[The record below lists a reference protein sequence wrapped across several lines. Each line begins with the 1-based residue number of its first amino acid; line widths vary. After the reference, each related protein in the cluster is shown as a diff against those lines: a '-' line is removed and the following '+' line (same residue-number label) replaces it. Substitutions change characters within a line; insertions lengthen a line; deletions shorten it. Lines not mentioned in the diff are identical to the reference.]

1 MNSPDDSRDRPAT
14 DAPQDFAERRVHLH
28 LREIFDVAC
37 AVTAPF
43 FDPEK
48 GWGGMSLTM
57 YARQALRERFPEL
70 TQQDIAILFSAVQ
83 RHHREAQHK

>member
-1 MNSPDDSRDRPAT
+1 MSTPDDSGNQPVPDAT
-14 DAPQDFAERRVHLH
+14 QGIAERRVNSH
-28 LREIFDVAC
+28 LREIFDGAC

-43 FDPEK
+43 FDPAQ

-57 YARQALRERFPEL
+57 YARQALRERYPNL

-83 RHHREAQHK
+83 RYHREANRK

>member
-1 MNSPDDSRDRPAT
+1 MNQSDDPKDRPAAGT
-14 DAPQDFAERRVHLH
+14 EQGFAERRVNLH
-28 LREIFDVAC
+28 LRAIFDLAC

-43 FDPEK
+43 FDPAQ

-57 YARQALRERFPEL
+57 YARQALRERFPDL

-83 RHHREAQHK
+83 RHHREAQRK